1 MKMIKETLNKPLDSS
16 ATILSNVETHY
27 YFKLKHD
34 IQNDSEL
41 PLAKEE
47 IEGLMQTS
55 PEPIENFVDVLCR
68 DPLNDFVS
76 VKGFR
81 VQDIITRQPYCGA
94 LQGYQVKTEIR
105 NCSNLVSRLAYFRDF
120 YVLVTSDKLEHVKA
134 LHPILGKIG
143 KVAFRD
149 ETSTY
154 DLSPFAQL
162 FTIKKTYPK
171 VLVRFIPMHV
181 LYEPSHYV
189 TRLARN
195 VSQADRMFES
205 SIVHFKENFKRPF
218 SPASSR
224 WFKTIEDFIDARD
237 APQLYLTHV
246 IGVKGKFFPRMVK
259 AIMNSIKLTRRQLL
273 LDPFCG
279 SGTMNL
285 EAVLSGINTIGVD
298 MQPLFTQIT
307 KTKILSLRWDAE
319 WLKKQIEGLL
329 RDIRYSMDSSN
340 KNESLSKFLHLPK
353 IAEVS
358 LPNSLMRGV
367 REDSLH
373 CIKVIKGCIKSLE
386 DDDLQDF
393 CELALAYWIRSMLKK
408 QNPEKIVQTYS
419 DRLWSMFYSV
429 YYFWRFQR
437 EISNI
442 ELGEGRICTG
452 NTKDLRSVIAKEL
465 EFFGR
470 ENVDAIIT
478 SPPYGTAIDYI
489 REHVYALY
497 VLDLIEDH
505 SELDKMHIGSPRVNS
520 TLVKNITKRSDEFLS
535 LPDSAQL
542 ILLKMLKGD
551 RKSKATAFYKYFV
564 DMYES
569 FEKMFDVL
577 ASNKFLVMVIG
588 RKQTVKLHDETG
600 AIELGQIM
608 EDIGKKVG
616 LKHINSI
623 DVGLRKAS
631 MRGAIPTEHIIFFKK
646 TH

>member
-1 MKMIKETLNKPLDSS
+1 MQMTKET
-16 ATILSNVETHY
+16 ATNSSNVETYY

-47 IEGLMQTS
+47 IEGLMEIS

-76 VKGFR
+76 FKGFR

-105 NCSNLVSRLAYFRDF
+105 NCLNLMSRLAYFRDF

-134 LHPILGKIG
+134 LHPILGKIE

-149 ETSTY
+149 GIGIY

-162 FTIKKTYPK
+162 FTINKTYPK

-189 TRLARN
+189 TRLARK

-205 SIVHFKENFKRPF
+205 SIAHFKENFKRPF

-237 APQLYLTHV
+237 APQLYLTHY

-259 AIMNSIKLTRRQLL
+259 AILNSIKLTRGELL

-285 EAVLSGINTIGVD
+285 EAVLNEINTIGVD

-307 KTKILSLRWDAE
+307 KIKILSLRWDAE
-319 WLKKQIEGLL
+319 WLRKQIEGLL
-329 RDIRYSMDSSN
+329 RDIRYSMDSST

-386 DDDLQDF
+386 DDNLQDF

-408 QNPEKIVQTYS
+408 QSPEKIVQTYS

-437 EISNI
+437 EINSI
-442 ELGEGRICTG
+442 ELSEARICTG
-452 NTKDLRSVIAKEL
+452 NIKDLRNVIAEEL
-465 EFFGR
+465 EYFGR
-470 ENVDAIIT
+470 EDVDAIVT

-505 SELDKMHIGSPRVNS
+505 LELDKMHIGSPRVNS

-542 ILLKMLKGD
+542 ILLKMLKSD

-569 FEKMFDVL
+569 FKNMFDVL

-588 RKQTVKLHDETG
+588 RQQTVKLDDETG
-600 AIELGQIM
+600 VIELGKIM
-608 EDIGKKVG
+608 EDIGKSVG
-616 LKHINSI
+616 LRHINSI

-631 MRGAIPTEHIIFFKK
+631 MRGAIPTEHIIYFQKPS
-646 TH
+646 